1 MIRRR
6 PSLRGALGRDCD
18 EMAPSNRFVNTEKYL
33 YLAKG
38 YLICGIFVQL
48 IENKPFTYFP
58 I

>member
-18 EMAPSNRFVNTEKYL
+18 ERAPSNRFFNTEKYL